1 MTDGELW
8 TRQVLADLRA
18 CSYRPGA
25 WRTFV
30 AESFARARIDRR
42 AHPHEH
48 RQIVLMAAIGACAW
62 LAAAP
67 WSPLVAAIAIVWWLV
82 VVTMLDWHVGMLQR
96 PDGRSLGGV
105 GAPNL
110 ISLAR
115 LGAAPVL
122 LMLKPLGIGVAIL
135 IFAAS
140 DIADGV
146 LARRHDLVTRLGR
159 WLDGAAD
166 GVMLVTA
173 VLVLTAHGV
182 IAAWVTAIVVARH
195 AAQWAGVGV
204 GYFARGV
211 APSSD
216 HVVPARAA
224 GAVIV
229 AGIVAAPLAR
239 GLGAT
244 LIVAGAAGGVIA
256 VALTARRAFV
266 AGPDMR

>member
-1 MTDGELW
+1 MTDGERW
-8 TRQVLADLRA
+8 TRQVLVDLRTRA
-18 CSYRPGA
+18 YRPDA
-25 WRTFV
+25 WRAFV
-30 AESFARARIDRR
+30 AESFERARLDRL

-48 RQIVLMAAIGACAW
+48 RQIVLVGAIGGCAW

-96 PDGRSLGGV
+96 PDGRPLGGI

-122 LMLKPLGIGVAIL
+122 VGLKPVGIGVAVL
-135 IFAAS
+135 ICAAS
-140 DIADGV
+140 DVVDGV

-166 GVMLVTA
+166 GVILVTA
-173 VLVLTAHGV
+173 VLALTAHGV

-195 AAQWAGVGV
+195 AAQWTGVAV

-211 APSSD
+211 APSLD
-216 HVVPARAA
+216 HVVPARAT
-224 GAVIV
+224 GAVVV
-229 AGIVAAPLAR
+229 AGIVAAPFAR

-244 LIVAGAAGGVIA
+244 LIVVGAAGGVIA

-266 AGPDMR
+266 ARPDML